1 MEIAS
6 YVFLIIG
13 GLFYLLGG
21 LGVLRMP
28 DTFNRIQAGTK
39 ATTLGAFALLIGV
52 GIYGITTDQAF
63 TWILKVVLIIV
74 FIVISNPIGSSV
86 LAKSTYKAYGAPSNV
101 VQDDLKELMGG
112 NEDVQ

>member
-1 MEIAS
+1 MEIVS

-28 DTFNRIQAGTK
+28 DTFDRIQAGTK

-52 GIYGITTDQAF
+52 GIGNPD
-63 TWILKVVLIIV
+63 WLLKVFLIIV
-74 FIVISNPIGSSV
+74 FIAISNPIGSSA
-86 LAKSTYKAYGAPSNV
+86 LAKAAYRSCELPENL
-101 VQDDLKELMGG
+101 VQDDLEGLFGG
-112 NEDVQ
+112 EDNDSN

>member
-39 ATTLGAFALLIGV
+39 ATTLGSFSIMIGLMFQHPDWIFKLI
-52 GIYGITTDQAF
+52 I
-63 TWILKVVLIIV
+63 IIV
-74 FIVISNPIGSSV
+74 FIAISNPIGSSAI
-86 LAKSTYKAYGAPSNV
+86 AKATYKSGQIPDNLV
-101 VQDDLKELMGG
+101 IDDLKERG
-112 NEDVQ
+112 EKHD